1 MMAYQFALA
10 RYYEDGS
17 LDKTFDHDGKVLTD
31 FKSSGFDNADAAAVD
46 SYGRI
51 IVAGSVETNQGMRFA
66 LARYNEDGSLDTS
79 FDQDG
84 MVTTDFTSTTSEYT
98 NAVAVDQYDRIVVAG
113 GAKTAAGTV
122 FALARYN
129 EDGSLDNSFD
139 NDGKVL
145 TDFSS
150 SGEEGINSIVIDQLG
165 NIVVAGYAIATQNEI
180 FALAR
185 YKDDGTLDRSFNNDG
200 KVLTDFTSS
209 LSEIAYAVAIDNM
222 GRIVVAGTA
231 STAGQASQFA
241 IARYNTDGSLD
252 KTFDHDGKVITQ
264 FNRTINQNSFSI
276 AIDPLDGVI
285 VTGNASKMDVV
296 DTKWYFAL
304 ARYHPDGN
312 LDTSFGNNGEVLT
325 DFTSTSNEG
334 INAMAV
340 DRRGRIVVAGEAY
353 HDAEGKNMFAVA
365 RYLENGQLD
374 KCFDNDGK
382 VLTDFSS
389 SKGAYASAVV
399 IDRYARIIVA
409 GSAAM

>member
-17 LDKTFDHDGKVLTD
+17 LDQTFDHDGKVLTD
-31 FKSSGFDNADAAAVD
+31 FKSSGFDNANAAAVD
-46 SYGRI
+46 SYGRV
-51 IVAGSVETNQGMRFA
+51 IVAGSIETNQGMRFA

-113 GAKTAAGTV
+113 GADTAAGTV

-150 SGEEGINSIVIDQLG
+150 SSEEGINSIVIDQLG

-209 LSEIAYAVAIDNM
+209 LSEIAYSVAIDNM

-231 STAGQASQFA
+231 STAGQTSQFA

-276 AIDPLDGVI
+276 AIDPHDGVI
-285 VTGNASKMDVV
+285 VAGNASKMDAI

-304 ARYHPDGN
+304 ARYHPDGS
-312 LDTSFGNNGEVLT
+312 LDTNFGNNGEVLT

-389 SKGAYASAVV
+389 SKGSYASAIV